1 MRYKQV
7 KQSKCCSQESV
18 KIGEVLGV
26 ARQRASPVAVYEG
39 KGSRC
44 YVVMYFLSKKK
55 RSPGSGGRR

>member
-18 KIGEVLGV
+18 KIGEVMGV
-26 ARQRASPVAVYEG
+26 ARQRASPVAGYEG

-44 YVVMYFLSKKK
+44 DVVMYFLRKKK
-55 RSPGSGGRR
+55 